1 MDKTIEKEL
10 QQAQERIEAKA
21 KKMTKAPK
29 LLIYNGGDMLSQ
41 ASQLMHAK
49 ENKQLASLGYSVY
62 SPQDDKEINDKQH
75 QTEDSNNGLAEKI
88 FEHDTSGMEQSDII
102 IFEVSNNN
110 VGTSVEIGQWAQ
122 QERLRPSGKKYYFH
136 SYDIRRTNIP
146 EAGDR
151 RSWSINQYL
160 YGAIL
165 SLNPK
170 GIQKWGDIIDELD
183 QGTKNSGRD

>member
-1 MDKTIEKEL
+1 MNKAIEKEL

-29 LLIYNGGDMLSQ
+29 LLIYNGGDMLSVANQ
-41 ASQLMHAK
+41 AKHAEENQQLRR
-49 ENKQLASLGYSVY
+49 LGYDVY
-62 SPQDDKEINDKQH
+62 SPQDDEEINDKQN
-75 QTEDSNNGLAEKI
+75 QTEDSNNSLAEKI
-88 FEHDTSGMEQSDII
+88 FDHDTKGMAKSDII

-110 VGTSVEIGQWAQ
+110 VGTTCEIGQWAM
-122 QERLRPSGKKYYFH
+122 QERIKPTGKKYYFH
-136 SYDIRRTNIP
+136 SYDIRRTSIP
-146 EAGDR
+146 EVGDR

-170 GIQKWGDIIDELD
+170 GIMDWEDIL
-183 QGTKNSGRD
+183 RALMAR

>member
-1 MDKTIEKEL
+1 MNF
-10 QQAQERIEAKA
+10 
-21 KKMTKAPK
+21 KKPNNGVK
-29 LLIYNGGDMLSQ
+29 LVYNGGDMLSIANQ
-41 ASQLMHAK
+41 HEHDRENEQLR
-49 ENKQLASLGYSVY
+49 SLGFKVY
-62 SPQDDKEINDKQH
+62 SPQDDKEINDKTN
-75 QTEDSNNGLAEKI
+75 QTVESNNSLAEKI

-122 QERLRPSGKKYYFH
+122 RERMRPSGKKYYFH
-136 SYDIRRTNIP
+136 SYDIRRTGIP
-146 EAGDR
+146 EKGDR

>member
-10 QQAQERIEAKA
+10 QQAQERIEMKA
-21 KKMTKAPK
+21 KKMSKTPK
-29 LLIYNGGDMLSQ
+29 SSLLVYNGGDMLSQ

-49 ENKQLASLGYSVY
+49 ENKQLASLGYRVY

-146 EAGDR
+146 ETGDR
-151 RSWSINQYL
+151 RSWGINQYL

-165 SLNPK
+165 LLNPK
-170 GIQKWGDIIDELD
+170 GIQPWKKIMQELKEYD
-183 QGTKNSGRD
+183 R